1 MNILGPE
8 KGLIFR
14 IVHRDNLDWILTNG
28 VHCRSSELVDPNYVD
43 IGNPELIGKRNGR
56 PVPIEPGGT
65 LSDYVPFYFTPRSP
79 MLLNI
84 KTGFNGIRQRRN
96 EEILILVSSLYH
108 IRAQLMQYL
117 FTNGHA
123 YLQTSQF
130 YTDLARLED
139 IDWAI
144 LRASDFKRDND
155 DLGKFDR
162 YQAEALVHHHV
173 PVGALLGI
181 ACCNGAEA
189 AATQDR
195 VGEAGVDLKVVAR
208 PGWYF

>member
-181 ACCNGAEA
+181 ASCNGAEA